1 MNQERHLLLKRALAG
16 IAGLALVIGVAGG
29 IYRAMQF
36 EDVGDPDSG
45 LLAEPDPLSAA
56 LRRCS
61 ALPHLEAM
69 DDETCRRAWI
79 LNRQRFFG
87 ESERLLTDPPRTRP
101 ETDRE

>member
-1 MNQERHLLLKRALAG
+1 MLKRVLAG
-16 IAGLALVIGVAGG
+16 LAGLALVIGIAGG
-29 IYRAMQF
+29 FYRAIQF
-36 EDVGDPDSG
+36 EEVGNPDSCH
-45 LLAEPDPLSAA
+45 LAEPDPLTAA

-87 ESERLLTDPPRTRP
+87 ESERLLTDPPRTQP
-101 ETDRE
+101 ETDRK